1 MEPLTLIL
9 ARSAATFVPGLARWL
24 AGDRAGE
31 AAEGVVEVAKAVTGI
46 ADPQQAIEAVRAN
59 AEHQAE
65 LARALAPVLI
75 AEYEAETR
83 RLEAVNATMRGE
95 ATSGDAY
102 TRRWRPTLGYV
113 VTAAWGLQ
121 MAATSWLIVSQP
133 EKATAVIAALAG
145 LSVMWSVALGV
156 LGVGV
161 QARTRDKQIA
171 AGQEPAPGLFGA
183 IAQRIAGP
191 PS

>member
-9 ARSAATFVPGLARWL
+9 ASTAAAFVPGLARWL

-31 AAEGVVEVAKAVTGI
+31 VAEQVVEVAKQVTGI

-59 AEHQAE
+59 AERQAE
-65 LARALAPVLI
+65 LARALAPTLI

-95 ATSGDAY
+95 AMSGDAY

-121 MAATSWLIVSQP
+121 MAATSWLIVRDP

-161 QARTRDKQIA
+161 TARSRDKQIA
-171 AGQEPAPGLFGA
+171 AGQEPATGLLGA
-183 IAQRIAGP
+183 LAQRIAGP
-191 PS
+191 SS